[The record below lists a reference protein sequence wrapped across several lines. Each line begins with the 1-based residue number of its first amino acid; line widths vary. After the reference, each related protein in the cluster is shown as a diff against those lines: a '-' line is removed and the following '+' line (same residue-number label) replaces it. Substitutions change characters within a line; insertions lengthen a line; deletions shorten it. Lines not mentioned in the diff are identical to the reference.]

1 MCELDPDAVRRV
13 TATERRDD
21 GMRRA
26 VDHADRVSH
35 AWSVLAYQ
43 FVQHYLAYDGPFLA
57 EELVRA
63 AYDYGIPEPPDA
75 RAWGAIMNRAA
86 RAGLIVKAG
95 YREDRYCSPKT
106 LWRRV

>member
-1 MCELDPDAVRRV
+1 MCELDPDAVARV
-13 TATERRDD
+13 RRDD
-21 GMRRA
+21 GIQRA

-43 FVQHYLAYDGPFLA
+43 TLIAFLQHRAYRFLA
-57 EELVRA
+57 QEFVEYAEDVER
-63 AYDYGIPEPPDA
+63 IPIPPDK
-75 RAWGAIMNRAA
+75 RAWGSIIQRAA

-106 LWRRV
+106 LWRRA

>member
-1 MCELDPDAVRRV
+1 MCELDPDAVARV
-13 TATERRDD
+13 RRDD
-21 GMRRA
+21 GMKRA

-43 FVQHYLAYDGPFLA
+43 FLIHCLNVWGDETFIA
-57 EELVRA
+57 EDVVKCSHA
-63 AYDYGIPEPPDA
+63 TVPEPPDA
-75 RAWGAIMNRAA
+75 RSLGAIIQRAA

-106 LWRRV
+106 LWRRA

>member
-1 MCELDPDAVRRV
+1 MCELDPDAVARV
-13 TATERRDD
+13 RRDD
-21 GMRRA
+21 GMKRA

-43 FVQHYLAYDGPFLA
+43 MLIDYLRYDGPFLA
-57 EELVRA
+57 EEYVA
-63 AYDYGIPEPPDA
+63 WAKDGGIPDPPDN
-75 RAWGAIMNRAA
+75 RAFGAIIQRAA

-106 LWRRV
+106 LWRRA